1 MTLQIDFIYPSE
13 RPDRSPQAMWEL
25 QEKLDICAQNLLGPR
40 NVLKQLLPPTFLE
53 GGPNVRNTF
62 ALDGG
67 FAELSLNA
75 AGYWPSAIY
84 ELAHETIH
92 LLDPRPGF
100 PTGKG
105 ASWLEEG
112 VAVNFSL
119 AVSRAIGD
127 KDTKVNL
134 KEYKIA
140 NCLFSRIGGDLFSR
154 ARDIRCLSGH
164 FSNATV
170 LDILSVAPNI
180 PLNVA
185 EKLVS
190 SFYS

>member
-1 MTLQIDFIYPSE
+1 MSLQIDFTYPSE

-25 QEKLDICAQNLLGPR
+25 QVKLDICAQNLLGPR
-40 NVLKQLLPPTFLE
+40 NLDKKLLSPTFVE
-53 GGPNVRNTF
+53 GGPNVRNTC

-75 AGYWPSAIY
+75 AGYWPTAIY

-92 LLDPRPGF
+92 LLDPRPGY

-119 AVSRAIGD
+119 AVSREIGD
-127 KDTKVNL
+127 KGIKVNL
-134 KEYKIA
+134 KKYKIA
-140 NCLFSRIGGDLFSR
+140 NGLFSRIGGDLFSR
-154 ARDIRCLSGH
+154 AREIRCISGH
-164 FSNATV
+164 FSDATA
-170 LDILSVAPNI
+170 LDILSVTPDM

-185 EKLVS
+185 EKLAS